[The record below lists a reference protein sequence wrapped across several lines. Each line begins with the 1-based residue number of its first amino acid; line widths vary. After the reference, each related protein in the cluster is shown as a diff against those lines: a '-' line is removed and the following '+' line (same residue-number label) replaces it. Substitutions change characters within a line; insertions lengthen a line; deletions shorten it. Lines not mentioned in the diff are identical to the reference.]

1 MLWAYEKETL
11 GYYLTGHPL
20 QQYSNELERLGQV
33 KAHELTEE
41 VLGKEI
47 TIGGVITGVKLLR
60 TRKGDQM
67 ATFVL
72 EDLTGTVET
81 LVWPKTYERYRSLLE
96 SDAPVLVKGRC
107 EGDAKG
113 QLRLLCS
120 EMKPLETLWGNA
132 VQKASI
138 TIPIPSLDEEKAEQ
152 LESLLQRHPGG
163 CPVHFELVNNQAY
176 RIRLIPRDE
185 LAINPIPAF
194 ISEVEHL
201 FGESSV
207 KLYT

>member
-1 MLWAYEKETL
+1 MSWE
-11 GYYLTGHPL
+11 
-20 QQYSNELERLGQV
+20 QFSQV
-33 KAHELTEE
+33 HAHELTEE
-41 VLGKEI
+41 ISGKDV
-47 TIGGVITGVKLLR
+47 TIGGLITGVKLLR
-60 TRKGDQM
+60 TRKGNQM

-72 EDLTGTVET
+72 EDLTGTVEA
-81 LVWPKTYERYRSLLE
+81 LLWPNSYERYHSLLE

-107 EGDAKG
+107 EADAKG

-120 EMKPLETLWGNA
+120 EIQRLETLWSKA

-138 TIPIPSLDEEKAEQ
+138 TIPLPHLDEEKAKQ

-163 CPVHFELVNNQAY
+163 CPLHFELVNDQAY
-176 RIRLIPRDE
+176 RIRLIPQDN